1 MKGCRLAILCV
12 LLTFGLNQL
21 ILAKTS
27 NVTIDLQSAN
37 LSDAIRL
44 LARFLH
50 INVVVSPA
58 VQGVVT
64 LHLQDANPHQA
75 FDSLLSSQ
83 GLASWQAGNIWFVA
97 PRNELIKRKLEEIK
111 WQEVSDASEPL
122 MIRIW
127 QIKYA
132 KAQDIA
138 RLIKDDHTAF
148 ISRRGSIRVDSR
160 TNVLCLQDTAE
171 KAQAVQQMIEKL
183 DVPIKQI
190 LIEARVVGIDS
201 AFERELGIDFSL
213 SSNTERH
220 IQQGRYS
227 LAVVTLADS
236 SLLDVKLAALENEGH
251 AELISSPSLF
261 TSNQQAA
268 SIEAGEEVP
277 YQEVSESGGTAIV
290 FKKAVMALRVTPQ
303 VLPGNQVQ
311 LQLQINQD
319 RPSSR
324 MVLGMPTIRTRQI
337 ITSVQLKTGQTVV
350 LGGIYETSDE
360 SAEQRIPF
368 LGKLPVVGYLF
379 KQSELRHSKREL
391 LIFVTP
397 RVIDIHE
404 SSAK

>member
-1 MKGCRLAILCV
+1 MKRRLLYLILLN
-12 LLTFGLNQL
+12 LLCWNQL
-21 ILAKTS
+21 ALAYS
-27 NVTIDLQSAN
+27 NEVTVDLQNAN
-37 LSDAIRL
+37 LSDTIRL

-50 INVVVSPA
+50 INVVISSSVH
-58 VQGVVT
+58 GVVT
-64 LHLQDANPHQA
+64 LHLQDAAPDQA
-75 FDSLLSSQ
+75 FNSLLSSQ
-83 GLASWQAGNIWFVA
+83 GLASWQTGKIWFVA
-97 PRNELIKRKLEEIK
+97 PRSELIKRKQEEIK
-111 WQEVSDASEPL
+111 WQEVWDAALPL
-122 MIRIW
+122 FTQIW

-138 RLIKDDHTAF
+138 RIVKDEHASF
-148 ISRRGSIRVDSR
+148 ISKRGYIRVDTR
-160 TNVLCLQDTAE
+160 TNAICLQDTRE
-171 KAQAVQQMIEKL
+171 KVDQVRELVTRL

-201 AFERELGIDFSL
+201 AFERELGIDFSVSTNSGL
-213 SSNTERH
+213 ST
-220 IQQGRYS
+220 QAGRYS

-236 SLLDVKLAALENEGH
+236 SILDVKLSALENEGH

-277 YQEVSESGGTAIV
+277 YQEVSESGGTAVV
-290 FKKAVMALRVTPQ
+290 FKKAVLALRVTPQ
-303 VLPGNQVQ
+303 VLPGNLVQ

-337 ITSVQLKTGQTVV
+337 ITSVLLNSGQTVV

-360 SAEQRIPF
+360 NAEQRIPF
-368 LGKLPVVGYLF
+368 LGRLPVLGYLF
-379 KQSELRHSKREL
+379 TQSELRRSKREL

-397 RVIDIHE
+397 KVIDIHE